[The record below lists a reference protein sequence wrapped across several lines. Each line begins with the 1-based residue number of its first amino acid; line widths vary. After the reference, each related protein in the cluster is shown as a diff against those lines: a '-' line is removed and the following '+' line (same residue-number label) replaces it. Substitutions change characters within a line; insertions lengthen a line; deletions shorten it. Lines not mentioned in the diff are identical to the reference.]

1 METRTSL
8 LLFFGLMLSCVTA
21 GAQSPFGTS
30 DTTPAQQCGPYQWP
44 EVLAPCPEVQIKQK
58 HDHTPMI
65 QYRRQG
71 WDTVV
76 TCVNTQ
82 LELSCMPYTPV
93 QYFNGGYYV
102 DEIPFNPP
110 DTTFYLGY
118 NAAVDANN
126 PNKVKMP
133 ISTDDDFSN
142 YSTNI
147 PYPFYFFGIRKN
159 SFVLGANGLVAFGP
173 VPVTNTTAT
182 GPDCP
187 WSYSAGIPWTD
198 GTTGAPSNLNYMRDA
213 IYGVYEDTYPSP
225 SVHGSTGD
233 PHWGI
238 YYGVL
243 DSFPCRKIICSWN
256 DVPQYSCTSLRCTYQ
271 IVCYEGSNIIEV
283 HVKQRQVCPGWN
295 NGNGIIGIQNA
306 TGLPQVKGALGTPNR
321 QVITGS
327 PAAFFPPGKNT
338 FTSNMTNK
346 AYRFTP
352 RGNTVVSDDWFR
364 ILDNGDTV
372 HLTIDPTDTNG
383 YFYPRGH
390 MSTCPNLTRA
400 FVSPDRVSR
409 YVYHMKFKNANDDW
423 YDLYDT
429 ITIGVDTA
437 KDMSLTAADGSHR
450 YNVCEGSSG
459 TFTLQYPTTQSH
471 DTISWRVTRV
481 SGGQN
486 YELTPNQVLN
496 FGEWSSST
504 LMNSQQLTLRTALP
518 TDGVRPNKIDSIYIQ
533 ASISFVSGCTNYDS
547 ILVCLYPNFDI
558 TDTMGIC
565 QGNSYTWTANGQTYT
580 NSVYATANLQST
592 PGCDST
598 MHLDLTV
605 FNTSYTIDHVT
616 DCKPYT
622 WPANGQT
629 YYTSNNATAAG
640 DTIRLQNEWGCDSI
654 VQLELSILPVQARIQ
669 SNRSFFDFDNLD
681 VELTDVSLNND
692 SRLWLLPGVANMSGT
707 IAYYTLPADRD
718 EADIWLIA
726 TSSYGCSDS
735 THIVIPMRKESF
747 WIPNVF
753 TPDNASGNNIFSSIS
768 TRTVTEEMYI
778 YNRNGKLVFKCEG
791 PDCPW
796 DGKDLN
802 GTPCP
807 QGTYTYIIR
816 YTNEFTPRRVMTRKG
831 TVTLIR

>member
-1 METRTSL
+1 MKTRTSL

-21 GAQSPFGTS
+21 GAQSPFGNS

-58 HDHTPMI
+58 HDHTPLI

-102 DEIPFNPP
+102 DVIPYDPP
-110 DTTFYLGY
+110 DTTFYYGTNLP
-118 NAAVDANN
+118 NN
-126 PNKVKMP
+126 
-133 ISTDDDFSN
+133 SDDMFC
-142 YSTNI
+142 TNPVQI
-147 PYPFYFFGIRKN
+147 AYPFYFFGQQKTA
-159 SFVLGANGLVAFGP
+159 FVAGGNGIITFNTAAANQFCTYNVKP
-173 VPVTNTTAT
+173 P
-182 GPDCP
+182 
-187 WSYSAGIPWTD
+187 IPWGNQSD
-198 GTTGAPSNLNYMRDA
+198 IEAYYRDA
-213 IYGVYEDTYPSP
+213 IYGVYQDT
-225 SVHGSTGD
+225 D
-233 PHWGI
+233 PGGNMSGNQGI
-238 YYGVL
+238 WYGIK
-243 DSFPCRKIICSWN
+243 DAYPCRKIIASYNELPWFPN
-256 DVPQYSCTSLRCTYQ
+256 GSNTSNRQSYQ
-271 IVCYEGSNIIEV
+271 IVCYEGSNIIEI
-283 HVKQRQVCPGWN
+283 HVKRRRRGLTDCGWCN
-295 NGNGIIGIQNA
+295 WGLIGIQNS
-306 TGLPQVKGALGTPNR
+306 TGLPQVKGALNSPSR

-327 PAAFFPPGKNT
+327 PAAYWPVGCNT
-338 FTSNMTNK
+338 MTNAQQLDTI

-372 HLTIDPTDTNG
+372 HLSTDPTDTNG